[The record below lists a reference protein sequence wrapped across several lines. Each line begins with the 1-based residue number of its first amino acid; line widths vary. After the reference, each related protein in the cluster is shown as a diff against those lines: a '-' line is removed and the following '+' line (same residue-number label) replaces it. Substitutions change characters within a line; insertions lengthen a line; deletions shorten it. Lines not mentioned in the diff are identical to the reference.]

1 MIQICGILQTIRLK
15 DSFQIQTR
23 SHEIWADL
31 NNIQCACAWD
41 SHLVSLS
48 WFQLLNWTWTWFQ
61 TLIHQI
67 RADLNM
73 LYTFGRGPVSGPT
86 CPPGT
91 YTKAAYQCCQHA
103 TGFKLFRST
112 RFGGNPS
119 YLAETIIQQG
129 VCSCPKE
136 DRRIKT
142 AGYEHFAGLG
152 RAR

>member
-1 MIQICGILQTIRLK
+1 M
-15 DSFQIQTR
+15 
-23 SHEIWADL
+23 
-31 NNIQCACAWD
+31 
-41 SHLVSLS
+41 VSLS

-73 LYTFGRGPVSGPT
+73 LYTFGRGPVSGPA

-152 RAR
+152 REDRHSSLPCAHLAWGRLQIQQLLEVWILEL